1 MSTTRIQ
8 ELQEQ
13 RRTCAGN
20 LRRSGF
26 LFGITGL
33 VLIALQYF
41 LSIHLWIPFVIW
53 FVLVLSSVADLVR
66 LVRCRRELRSL
77 SHEHTTA

>member
-1 MSTTRIQ
+1 MSVSRIQ

-13 RRTCAGN
+13 RRTCVRN
-20 LRRSGF
+20 LRRSAL

-53 FVLVLSSVADLVR
+53 FVLLLSSVGDAVR

-77 SHEHTTA
+77 LHENAA